1 MVNRHT
7 YDPRTC
13 GSAIRGPQ
21 WRLLTCYRPCTAA
34 VHPSILP
41 PQVITALAGQD
52 SKGSRADSRFVPYR
66 DSKLTSLLQHS
77 LGGNS
82 LTLMVACL
90 SPSDAYLDENLSTL
104 SYASRAQSIKNKPV
118 KNQDPTTR
126 AIHRLKEQMSLLK
139 RQLVEAQNVATAALT
154 VSVFPAL

>member
-1 MVNRHT
+1 
-7 YDPRTC
+7 
-13 GSAIRGPQ
+13 
-21 WRLLTCYRPCTAA
+21 
-34 VHPSILP
+34 
-41 PQVITALAGQD
+41 
-52 SKGSRADSRFVPYR
+52 
-66 DSKLTSLLQHS
+66 
-77 LGGNS
+77 
-82 LTLMVACL
+82 MVACL

-154 VSVFPAL
+154 VSVLLVL